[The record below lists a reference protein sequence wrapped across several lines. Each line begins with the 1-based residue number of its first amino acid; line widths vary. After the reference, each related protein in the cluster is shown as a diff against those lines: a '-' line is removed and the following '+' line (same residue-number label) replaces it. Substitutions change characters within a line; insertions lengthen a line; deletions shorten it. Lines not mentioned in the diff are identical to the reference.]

1 VKYLLD
7 TNVISEIQRPN
18 CDPRVKA
25 FIHKIPQN
33 DMVICS
39 LSIGEICYG
48 IERLPASKKK
58 HELSIWLYM
67 TLPEWFRNR
76 VVDLDTETMLE
87 WGKLRARMSRS
98 IPIADALIAAAAI
111 RCRLVLITR
120 NTKDFE
126 DIPGLELINPW
137 EF

>member
-7 TNVISEIQRPN
+7 TNVISELQKPN

-25 FIHKIPQN
+25 CISTMPQN
-33 DMVICS
+33 DMVICA

-58 HELSIWLYM
+58 RELSIWLYM
-67 TLPEWFRNR
+67 TLPEWFRKR
-76 VVDLDTETMLE
+76 VVDLGTETMLE

-98 IPIADALIAAAAI
+98 IPIANALIAAVAVS
-111 RCRLVLITR
+111 RRLVLITR

-137 EF
+137 EW